1 MYNLHTCFFFFKSY
15 NSFFSSSA
23 RVAARYSRKPNFAW
37 WRQHFPNTVTMFT
50 SARGRKRTFY
60 FPPANC
66 LISCCRW
73 RAARRTVG
81 GREKAQV
88 GTGARTLS
96 LHLSRTLRWLQASLS
111 LWSFV
116 EIPNSDIWRCLSRS
130 FFVFSVFLP
139 LCHLTLLLTP
149 LQCLSLF
156 VL

>member
-1 MYNLHTCFFFFKSY
+1 MLFESV
-15 NSFFSSSA
+15 S
-23 RVAARYSRKPNFAW
+23 RYSRKQNFAW
-37 WRQHFPNTVTMFT
+37 WRQRFPNTVTMFT
-50 SARGRKRTFY
+50 SARGWNRTFY

-73 RAARRTVG
+73 RARSAYCR

-96 LHLSRTLRWLQASLS
+96 LHLSEMLRWLQASLP

-116 EIPNSDIWRCLSRS
+116 EIPNSDIWRCLSVYSS
-130 FFVFSVFLP
+130 FFIISAFFSFFFFP
-139 LCHLTLLLTP
+139 LRHLKLLLTP

-156 VL
+156 VLQPSPH